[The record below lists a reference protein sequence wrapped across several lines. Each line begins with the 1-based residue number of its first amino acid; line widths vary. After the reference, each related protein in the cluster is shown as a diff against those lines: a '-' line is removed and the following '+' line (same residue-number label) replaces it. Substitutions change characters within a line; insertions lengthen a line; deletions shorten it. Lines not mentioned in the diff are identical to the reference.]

1 MKVNLSIKP
10 LVIALSLFGA
20 TAALADIN
28 IGVSVSATGPA
39 VVLGGP
45 GGPTHGREAAGRPST
60 RRRPP
65 AASTTNV
72 T

>member
-1 MKVNLSIKP
+1 MKTKLSIKP

-39 VVLGGP
+39 ASLGIAEKN
-45 GGPTHGREAAGRPST
+45 TIKQDKLLKRHL
-60 RRRPP
+60 
-65 AASTTNV
+65 NDMV
-72 T
+72 Q